1 MSAFIG
7 CLLQD
12 FSNPV
17 MFYCVLF
24 LRSGVPYKVALIFVG
39 ILLGHVQCT
48 VIVRTHGIIGI
59 RFCCE

>member
-12 FSNPV
+12 FSDPV

-24 LRSGVPYKVALIFVG
+24 LRSGGPYKVALIFVG
-39 ILLGHVQCT
+39 ILLGHVHCT
-48 VIVRTHGIIGI
+48 VIVRTHGITGI
-59 RFCCE
+59 RFLL